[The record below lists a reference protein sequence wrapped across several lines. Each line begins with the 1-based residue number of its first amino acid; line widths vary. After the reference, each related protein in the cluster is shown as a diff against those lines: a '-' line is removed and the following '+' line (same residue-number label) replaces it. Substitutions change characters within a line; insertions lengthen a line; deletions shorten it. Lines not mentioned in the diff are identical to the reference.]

1 MTNADSYVRSNRGG
15 ERSFTAEKLRAEA
28 LYVTDL
34 IEVLRTRTAGLRRWA
49 IMQAIRRKRIK
60 AGVPI
65 PDGFEDGVES
75 AFQQHCVD
83 SDVYKRGSMPPRPA
97 LFHWPLGKD
106 GGIWA
111 LRADRADAWLRDKSG
126 QASDDLFSSKVS

>member
-1 MTNADSYVRSNRGG
+1 MHNADSVIRSNRGG
-15 ERSFTAEKLRAEA
+15 DRSFTAEKLRAEA
-28 LYVTDL
+28 LYVIDL

-75 AFQQHCVD
+75 AFHQHCVD
-83 SDVYKRGSMPPRPA
+83 ADVYKRGSMPPRPA

-111 LRADRADAWLRDKSG
+111 LKAEQADAWMRERSM
-126 QASDDLFSSKVS
+126 QASDDLFSSRAS